1 VSSLPAPHVP
11 AWRRPRRCIGAAV
24 AAAGLW
30 LLALETV
37 QQFTLLDGR
46 IAGALVG
53 GLVAAAATAAGTLP
67 VLLSQRISQR
77 CSDALLG
84 FGAGVMLAATSFSLI
99 IPALE
104 TARER
109 GAGAWAA
116 AAVVGGGILLGGLFL
131 RGAERWLPSGWF
143 EPAGDSAQARALK
156 RAWLFVLAISLHN
169 VPEGLAIGVAFAG
182 QDAGHARALATGIS
196 LQDVPEGLVV
206 ALALRG
212 VGHGRLLSVGLG
224 AASGLVEPVAS
235 VLGAVAVTIAGSL
248 LPWGLAFAAGAMLF
262 AVSHEV
268 IPGSHEK
275 GNAGSATT
283 ALMLGFVL
291 MMVLDTALA

>member
-1 VSSLPAPHVP
+1 MSSLPAARPPV
-11 AWRRPRRCIGAAV
+11 WRRPRLCLGALV
-24 AAAGLW
+24 AAAGACLS
-30 LLALETV
+30 LLALGRG
-37 QQFTLLDGR
+37 LASLDGR
-46 IAGALVG
+46 IAGALLG

-67 VLLSQRISQR
+67 VLLSQRISPR
-77 CSDALLG
+77 WSDSLLG
-84 FGAGVMLAATSFSLI
+84 FGAGVMLAACSFSLI

-116 AAVVGGGILLGGLFL
+116 SAVVGGGILLGGLFL
-131 RGAERWLPSGWF
+131 RLADRWLPQAWF
-143 EPAGDSAQARALK
+143 EPSGADARRRALK

-182 QDAGHARALATGIS
+182 QDAAHARALATGIS

-212 VGHGRLLSVGLG
+212 VGYGRGTSVLFG
-224 AASGLVEPVAS
+224 AASGLVEPLAA
-235 VLGAVAVTIAGSL
+235 VLGAVAVTISGGL

-268 IPGSHEK
+268 IPGSHEQ
-275 GNAGSATT
+275 GHAHSAT
-283 ALMLGFVL
+283 ASLMLGFVL
-291 MMVLDTALA
+291 MMVLDTALG